1 MSTKT
6 FSQKLLQAVGIALMA
21 WLLSGSGML
30 SAEPSPTPTPPPDG
44 LTPDEA
50 KTLGSLEMVDEFPLY
65 TMHYYG
71 PYEQTAL
78 SLEPAPANGTPPAW
92 ACSLF
97 AVFGDAENPLYGR
110 NFDWMYSPAVLLFTE
125 PPDGYASV
133 SMVDI
138 AYLGFSAT
146 QVRSLLDLPLAERR
160 ALLGAPAL
168 PFDGMNDQ
176 GLVVGMAAVP
186 PGDMKPDPTKE
197 TVGSLEVMREILDHA
212 RTVDEAVALLQ
223 SYNIDTTGGPPV
235 HYLIADPSGK
245 ATLVEFYQGQIVVMR
260 NEKPWHL
267 ATNFLRASVS
277 DPAGQCWRYDKI
289 DKQLTE
295 TQGRLSAQDAADLLA
310 RVSQIVTQW
319 TVVYEM
325 RTGEITVTM
334 GRQYAKPPHRF
345 QLTLKTN

>member
-1 MSTKT
+1 MSRRIV
-6 FSQKLLQAVGIALMA
+6 SLRLLQGVSIALMA
-21 WLLSGSGML
+21 WLLSGGGIL
-30 SAEPSPTPTPPPDG
+30 SAEPSPTPTLPPGG
-44 LTPDEA
+44 LTQDEA
-50 KTLGSLEMVDEFPLY
+50 RTLGSLEMVDEFPLY

-71 PYEQTAL
+71 AYEQAA
-78 SLEPAPANGTPPAW
+78 SSFAPAPANGAPPAW

-97 AVFGDAENPLYGR
+97 AVFGDAQDPLYGR

-138 AYLGFSAT
+138 AYLGFGAT
-146 QVRSLLDLPLAERR
+146 QARTLLDLPLAERR
-160 ALLGAPAL
+160 ALLGAPFL
-168 PFDGMNDQ
+168 PFDGMNAY

-186 PGDMKPDPTKE
+186 PGDMTPDPQKE
-197 TVGSLEVMREILDHA
+197 TLGSLEVMRRILDHA
-212 RTVDEAVALLQ
+212 RTVDEAVAVLQ

-245 ATLVEFYQGQIVVMR
+245 AALVEFYQGQIVVMR
-260 NEKPWHL
+260 NKKPWHL

-289 DKQLTE
+289 DQRLTE
-295 TQGRLSAQDAADLLA
+295 AQGRLSAQDAADLLA
-310 RVSQIVTQW
+310 SVSQVVTQW
-319 TVVYEM
+319 SVVYEM

-334 GRQYAKPPHRF
+334 GKQYAKPPHTF
-345 QLTLKTN
+345 HLALN